1 MKSLKNRIL
10 NCTAC
15 ELHKTRNHA
24 VWGEGNPNAEILLI
38 GEAPGY
44 DEDLTGRP
52 FVGKSGQL
60 LDKILA
66 ASGFTRSEHVFMSNV
81 IRCRPPG
88 NRTPSEDEVNACINY
103 LFEQIALVNPRIIIP
118 LGSTAL
124 KRLFKDNSL
133 KITQLRGKWI
143 DWESRL
149 VMPVYHPSALLRNPA
164 LKRDTWEDYKLV
176 ITKYRELVNPDH
188 YSPNY

>member
-24 VWGEGNPNAEILLI
+24 VWGEGNPNAEIMLI
-38 GEAPGY
+38 GEAPGF
-44 DEDLTGRP
+44 DEDRTGRP

-66 ASGFTRSEHVFMSNV
+66 ASGFTRSEHVFMSNI

-88 NRTPSEDEVNACINY
+88 NRIPSEDEVNACINY

-124 KRLFKDNSL
+124 KRLFNDNSL